1 MAVSPRMSCRAW
13 CLHEPVH
20 SKGAMPLGG
29 TLSMSLQTLFSALL
43 GVVQGLSE
51 FLPISSS
58 GHLMVAELLFAQI
71 GYQADPEKT
80 LPLMVMLHMGTL
92 VAVAAVFW
100 RDWVDMLRHPVKN
113 KTLLYLFIAS
123 LPALFAKLLLG
134 DMVDAFF
141 KGWFL
146 GICFL
151 ITAVFL
157 VLVEALGSRGKHARG
172 QEHVSARHAVVMG
185 FFQALALPP
194 GISRSG
200 STLLGGIAS
209 GLTRQAAA
217 KFSFMMSA
225 PAILGSFLSEG
236 MDALDAGGL
245 GSLFTGDILVGV
257 LLSAI
262 SGFLAIRYMLR
273 LIEGISFYKFAL
285 YVAAV
290 GIIVIVMQL
299 TGFADFPPIA
309 LPARAVW

>member
-13 CLHEPVH
+13 CQHEPVH
-20 SKGAMPLGG
+20 SKGAMPLEG

-262 SGFLAIRYMLR
+262 SGFLAIRYMLQ
-273 LIEGISFYKFAL
+273 LIESISFYKFAG

-299 TGFADFPPIA
+299 TGFAGFPPIA